1 LPLRCPGRDCFSD
14 LEREC
19 LVELRGLREKCAA
32 NVKGILEAE
41 TQWEEERAARTE
53 DEMANVMM
61 GLELMPLEDEDEE
74 MEN

>member
-1 LPLRCPGRDCFSD
+1 
-14 LEREC
+14 
-19 LVELRGLREKCAA
+19 LREKCAA